1 MSVAVS
7 HSFPLHRLFLGT
19 APRPLCIIEG
29 EAARHKHAHGAT
41 LHGRSALTNRNTIP
55 DPGVWQ
61 RVRFVCGVFTCLP
74 ACTLMCVC
82 TGMEASRSAGLCE
95 KVFSVCVCVRAGVL
109 VWKPA
114 ALRGFANRCSLCV
127 CLCESRP
134 MCLPASHAH
143 A

>member
-1 MSVAVS
+1 MRVRAEETLRELREAEEQWLIAVN
-7 HSFPLHRLFLGT
+7 
-19 APRPLCIIEG
+19 
-29 EAARHKHAHGAT
+29 EAEERMRDAENGAT
-41 LHGRSALTNRNTIP
+41 EAKNRVAEAENRVSEAEKRGRDAGKR
-55 DPGVWQ
+55 
-61 RVRFVCGVFTCLP
+61 
-74 ACTLMCVC
+74 AE
-82 TGMEASRSAGLCE
+82 MEASRAAGLSEQVSIVCL
-95 KVFSVCVCVRAGVL
+95 FVCVCVCLL